1 VSLNSTRVASG
12 GVSGALTERRI
23 GWLTLAIGGIV
34 AGITGPAYRWDWA
47 IGLMV
52 GAGLAWCNFVWL
64 AKGMDALV
72 AASTAQSDAVQ
83 PRVPV
88 GTYFRAAFRYGLIA
102 LSVYVIFKVLHIPL
116 MSMIFG
122 LCALGAAAVAA
133 SVYEVW
139 HPVKESGEI
148 DGAPSAD
155 YETWK
160 NT

>member
-1 VSLNSTRVASG
+1 VSLDSSKAVN
-12 GVSGALTERRI
+12 GVPGALTEKRI
-23 GWLTLAIGGIV
+23 AWLTLAIGAV
-34 AGITGPAYRWDWA
+34 AAGITGILYRWNWA
-47 IGLMV
+47 VGLMI
-52 GAGLAWCNFVWL
+52 GATLAWCNFFWL
-64 AKGMDALV
+64 ARGMDALV
-72 AASTAQSDAVQ
+72 AAATAQSEAVR

-88 GTYFRAAFRYGLIA
+88 GAYFRAAFRYGLIA
-102 LSVYVIFKVLHIPL
+102 LSVYVIFRVLLIPL

-139 HPVKESGEI
+139 HPEKESGEI
-148 DGAPSAD
+148 EGAPSAD

>member
-1 VSLNSTRVASG
+1 VSLNSTRAAIG

-23 GWLTLAIGGIV
+23 GWLTLTIGAV
-34 AGITGPAYRWDWA
+34 AAGVTALTYRWDWG
-47 IGLMV
+47 IGLMT

-72 AASTAQSDAVQ
+72 AASTAQSDAAQ

-102 LSVYVIFKVLHIPL
+102 ISVYAIFELLHIPL

-133 SVYEVW
+133 SMYEVW

>member
-12 GVSGALTERRI
+12 GVAGALTERRI
-23 GWLTLAIGGIV
+23 GWLTLAIGGV
-34 AGITGPAYRWDWA
+34 AAGVTGLAYRWDWA
-47 IGLMV
+47 IGLMI

-72 AASTAQSDAVQ
+72 AASTAQSDAAQ
-83 PRVPV
+83 PRLPI

-102 LSVYVIFKVLHIPL
+102 LSVYVIFRVLHIPL

-139 HPVKESGEI
+139 HPVKEPGQTKS
-148 DGAPSAD
+148 APGAD

>member
-1 VSLNSTRVASG
+1 VSLDSARAAG
-12 GVSGALTERRI
+12 GVSAALTEKRI
-23 GWLTLAIGGIV
+23 AWLTLAIGAV
-34 AGITGPAYRWDWA
+34 AAGITGLAYTWSWA
-47 IGLMV
+47 AGLMI
-52 GAGLAWCNFVWL
+52 GAALAWCNFFWL
-64 AKGMDALV
+64 ARGMDALV
-72 AASTAQSDAVQ
+72 AASTAQSEAVR

-88 GTYFRAAFRYGLIA
+88 GAYFRAAFRYGLIA

-148 DGAPSAD
+148 DGATSAD